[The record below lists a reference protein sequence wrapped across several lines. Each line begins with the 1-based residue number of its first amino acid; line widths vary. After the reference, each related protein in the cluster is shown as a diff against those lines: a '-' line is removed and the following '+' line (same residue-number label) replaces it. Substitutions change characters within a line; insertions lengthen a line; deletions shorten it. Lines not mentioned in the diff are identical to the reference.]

1 MKFDK
6 EYFANYLYNGEK
18 WYSFQKLSDRI
29 DMCIGKGGSCVLF
42 EHDTLEQIGGIFE
55 SDNRTNFKRYYNA
68 NCVYGWDGKNKT
80 RKQFVK
86 TLCTKATYQMALAL
100 VLEEYKNRKAA

>member
-6 EYFANYLYNGEK
+6 EYFANYLHDGEK
-18 WYSFQKLSDRI
+18 WYSIQKLSENI
-29 DMCIGKGGSCVLF
+29 DMCVGKGGSVVLF

-68 NCVYGWDGKNKT
+68 NCVYGWDGKTKT
-80 RKQFVK
+80 RKQFYK
-86 TLCTKATYQMALAL
+86 SLCTKATYQMALAL